1 MQNLIINFSIAPPS
15 VVYGSTGSLSSGSLL
30 EVENLRVQ
38 PKPAESETVLW
49 WDLPGGCY
57 AC

>member
-38 PKPAESETVLW
+38 PKPAESETVL
-49 WDLPGGCY
+49 
-57 AC
+57 